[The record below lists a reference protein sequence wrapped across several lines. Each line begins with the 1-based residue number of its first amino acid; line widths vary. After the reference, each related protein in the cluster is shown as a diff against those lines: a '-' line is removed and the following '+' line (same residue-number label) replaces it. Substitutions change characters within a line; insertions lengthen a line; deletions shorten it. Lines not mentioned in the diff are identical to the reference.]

1 MRKDAVQSKTCILVN
16 FTIAMKNYQELIT
29 YRTLNGSMYIY
40 RLKYQLI
47 GLA

>member
-29 YRTLNGSMYIY
+29 YWG
-40 RLKYQLI
+40 RLYKKVI
-47 GLA
+47 KVNHS